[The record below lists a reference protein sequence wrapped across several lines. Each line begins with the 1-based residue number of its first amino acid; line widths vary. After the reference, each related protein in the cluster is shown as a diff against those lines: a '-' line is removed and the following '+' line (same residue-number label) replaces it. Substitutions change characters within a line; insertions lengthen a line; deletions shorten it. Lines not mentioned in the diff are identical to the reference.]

1 MLTLKKY
8 ILSSF
13 CRARQNSGVN
23 ASCVRSACRSLSL
36 GGGRPFE
43 YFDASCVIE
52 TSLIPNRK
60 HSAKSLPA
68 SSLQGGAG
76 GDLLLCV
83 PFALKVSKD
92 KQNYLSNYQILKTKE
107 L

>member
-8 ILSSF
+8 TLSRF

-23 ASCVRSACRSLSL
+23 TSCVRSACRSLSL

-43 YFDASCVIE
+43 RFDASCVVE

-60 HSAKSLPA
+60 HSAKALPA

-76 GDLLLCV
+76 GAFY
-83 PFALKVSKD
+83 FAYPLH
-92 KQNYLSNYQILKTKE
+92 
-107 L
+107 